1 MQRWARNI
9 PMPEPHLIAL
19 GVGIIAEA
27 IAGWTIPVP
36 SWLRLA
42 GPCLVGGG
50 LGWAAW
56 ATWVSRDT
64 YVADPDRLIRSGPY
78 ALGRN
83 PMYVG
88 WTVAYVGVGLALA
101 SGWLLLLLPG
111 VLLFTHIAVRREESL
126 LRERFGPAYDVYTAS
141 IRRYV

>member
-1 MQRWARNI
+1 MQRWVRNI
-9 PMPEPHLIAL
+9 PLPEPHLIAL
-19 GVGIIAEA
+19 GVGITAQA
-27 IAGWTIPVP
+27 IAGWTISVP

-42 GPCLVGGG
+42 GLGLVAGGPA
-50 LGWAAW
+50 WAAW

-64 YVADPDRLIRSGPY
+64 YVADPDRLISSGPY

-88 WTVAYVGVGLALA
+88 WSLAYVGIGLALA
-101 SGWLLLLLPG
+101 SGWLLLLLPA
-111 VLLFTHIAVRREESL
+111 VLLFTHVAVRREESL
-126 LRERFGPAYDVYTAS
+126 LRERFGQSYDLYATS